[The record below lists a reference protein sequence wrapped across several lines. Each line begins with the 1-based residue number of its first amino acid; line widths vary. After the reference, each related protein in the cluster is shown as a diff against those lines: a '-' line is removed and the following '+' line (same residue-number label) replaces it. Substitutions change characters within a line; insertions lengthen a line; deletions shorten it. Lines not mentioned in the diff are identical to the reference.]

1 MSQSHNVTTPHTPV
15 TPPIHLIPVT
25 SAAHAGWGEV
35 SHQMVFVQQLRW
47 CNFVSIWTAATQHS
61 SPPYEQSAAAV
72 GEVHIR
78 PERES
83 PWSMWRS
90 SRRSMDDSTVAAKW
104 CGTATVALPCP
115 IYGSLSEAFYQ
126 ALIDE
131 GSNPNLLMSLKRGL
145 EVRLLHHRTPPDV
158 IRFLIHY
165 HNGFHAGSGTS
176 FCELVAMVP
185 DVTRM
190 QAIHT

>member
-35 SHQMVFVQQLRW
+35 SHQMVFVQQ
-47 CNFVSIWTAATQHS
+47 HS

-83 PWSMWRS
+83 PWSM
-90 SRRSMDDSTVAAKW
+90 
-104 CGTATVALPCP
+104 
-115 IYGSLSEAFYQ
+115 
-126 ALIDE
+126 
-131 GSNPNLLMSLKRGL
+131 
-145 EVRLLHHRTPPDV
+145 
-158 IRFLIHY
+158 
-165 HNGFHAGSGTS
+165 
-176 FCELVAMVP
+176 
-185 DVTRM
+185 
-190 QAIHT
+190 